1 VAPSFNDI
9 RLVLNTSQIMSLA
22 RSGGID
28 LVTFD
33 GDVTLYEDGQSVE
46 LDSPIIPRILDL
58 LRRGTKVGIVTA
70 AGVRWP
76 LLINQADQT
85 VHPSQ
90 TLLRTSTW
98 SFRRSSSGYRPF
110 LCPERESDSPRG

>member
-46 LDSPIIPRILDL
+46 PDSPIIPRILDL

-70 AGVRWP
+70 AGVRSSP
-76 LLINQADQT
+76 PNHKADQD
-85 VHPSQ
+85 
-90 TLLRTSTW
+90 STPKPDATTNVCMV
-98 SFRRSSSGYRPF
+98 F
-110 LCPERESDSPRG
+110 